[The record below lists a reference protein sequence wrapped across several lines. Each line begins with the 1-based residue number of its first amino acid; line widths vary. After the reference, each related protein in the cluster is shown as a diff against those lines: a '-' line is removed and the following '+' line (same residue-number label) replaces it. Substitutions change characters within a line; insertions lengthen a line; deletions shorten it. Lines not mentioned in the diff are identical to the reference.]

1 MGIKKVLHIA
11 TLLLSF
17 TLSAQS
23 VVEHTVEKGNT
34 LYSLSKQYG
43 VSIEA
48 IQEANPELQST
59 ALSLGQI
66 LVIPSSEE
74 TSQPTQERKVPP
86 PPPPVSS
93 EEYEMYRVKKGDTP
107 ASLAQAWGYKTMR
120 AFYRLNPDA
129 RTSWKKGMILIKPIG
144 VHIEPTDSLSVV
156 APIDSEILALDS
168 SKNVVR
174 VVGLLP
180 FFHVDYINETPLA
193 KRSSMAMSFRQG
205 MELAA
210 ANISDSTFRID
221 LSFLDTYNQRD
232 SLAAAL
238 ATINADSIDL
248 IIGPVYSKRVMEMA
262 SFTHPAKV
270 VSPLSKNEAIN
281 TLAIQNAVVAEQF
294 QWQAIV
300 NVIDERRNQNAA
312 LAPVSNGLKP
322 HRTLII
328 AQSNAKTE
336 SALSG
341 MFSVFIDP
349 LVIKAT
355 EKWKENERLAFLDSS
370 VHFDL
375 IIYDNDPAFVLD
387 VLRNLRAGRA
397 KYSWY
402 TTENQIIG
410 SGITADNFT
419 RERAVICAFSSY
431 LDYTDASVH
440 SFIQKFRETFG
451 HEPDEYAFKGYDI
464 FNFHVQSL
472 RFDTK
477 SYRGTVLGFEINEG
491 LKNGYTELRKFEDL
505 TWKPIVE

>member
-11 TLLLSF
+11 TLLLSL

-23 VVEHTVEKGNT
+23 VVEHTVVKGNT

-48 IQEANPELQST
+48 IQEANPDLQGT
-59 ALSLGQI
+59 ALSLGQV
-66 LVIPSSEE
+66 LVIPSTEE
-74 TSQPTQERKVPP
+74 TVEPAQEEKAP

-93 EEYEMYRVKKGDTP
+93 DEYEMYKVKKGDTP

-144 VHIEPTDSLSVV
+144 IPVEPTDSVALAAAVDSLPVV
-156 APIDSEILALDS
+156 LDS
-168 SKNVVR
+168 SKHAIQ

-180 FFHVDYINETPLA
+180 FFHRDYINETPLA
-193 KRSSMAMSFRQG
+193 KRTTVAMSFRQG

-210 ANISDSTFRID
+210 ANLSDSSFQVN
-221 LSFLDTYNQRD
+221 LSFLDTYNQKD
-232 SLAAAL
+232 SMAAAL
-238 ATINADSIDL
+238 ATLSADSVDL
-248 IIGPVYSKRVMEMA
+248 IIGPLYSKRVMEMA
-262 SFTHPAKV
+262 SFVAPSKV

-281 TLAIQNAVVAEQF
+281 TLPIQNAVVAEQF
-294 QWQAIV
+294 QWQSIVKVIGQRREQSMAI
-300 NVIDERRNQNAA
+300 
-312 LAPVSNGLKP
+312 APVAKGSKP

-336 SALSG
+336 SALSE
-341 MFSVFIDP
+341 MFSVFVEP
-349 LVIKAT
+349 MVFKAT

-370 VHFDL
+370 VHYDL

-402 TTENQIIG
+402 TTENQIVG
-410 SGITADNFT
+410 SGITSDNFI
-419 RERAVICAFSSY
+419 REREVICAFSSY
-431 LDYTDASVH
+431 LDYTDQDVLRFVQS
-440 SFIQKFRETFG
+440 FREHFG
-451 HEPDEYAFKGYDI
+451 YEPDEYAFKGYDI
-464 FNFHVQSL
+464 LNFHVQSL
-472 RFDTK
+472 RFGTK
-477 SYRGTVLGFEINEG
+477 SMRGTVLGFERNDSVQ
-491 LKNGYTELRKFEDL
+491 NQYTELRRFDNL
-505 TWKPIVE
+505 AWKLIGQ

>member
-11 TLLLSF
+11 TLLLSL

-23 VVEHTVEKGNT
+23 VVEHTVVKGNT

-43 VSIEA
+43 VSIES
-48 IQEANPELQST
+48 IQDANPDLQGT
-59 ALSLGQI
+59 ALSLGQV
-66 LVIPSSEE
+66 LVIPSAEASVESAQEE
-74 TSQPTQERKVPP
+74 NAP

-93 EEYEMYRVKKGDTP
+93 DEYEMYKVKKGDTP

-144 VHIEPTDSLSVV
+144 IPVEPTDSV
-156 APIDSEILALDS
+156 ALAAPVDSLPMALDS
-168 SKNVVR
+168 SKHAIE

-180 FFHVDYINETPLA
+180 FFHRDYINETPLS
-193 KRSSMAMSFRQG
+193 KRTAVAMSFRQG

-210 ANISDSTFRID
+210 AHSSDSTFQVN
-221 LSFLDTYNQRD
+221 LSFLDTYNQKD
-232 SLAAAL
+232 SMAAAL
-238 ATINADSIDL
+238 GTLNADSVDL
-248 IIGPVYSKRVMEMA
+248 IIGPLYSKRVLEMA
-262 SFTHPAKV
+262 SFVAPSKV

-281 TLAIQNAVVAEQF
+281 TLPIQNAVVAEHF

-300 NVIDERRNQNAA
+300 NVIDERTEQSKA
-312 LAPVSNGLKP
+312 LAADTKGLKP

-341 MFSVFIDP
+341 KFSVFVDP

-370 VHFDL
+370 VHYDL

-397 KYSWY
+397 KFSWY
-402 TTENQIIG
+402 TIENQIVG
-410 SGITADNFT
+410 SGITADNFA
-419 RERAVICAFSSY
+419 REREVICAFSAY
-431 LDYTDASVH
+431 LDYQSVDVLT
-440 SFIQKFRETFG
+440 FIQAFRERFG

-464 FNFHVQSL
+464 MNFHVQNL
-472 RFDTK
+472 RYGTQ
-477 SYRGTVLGFEINEG
+477 SMRGTVLGFERKDA
-491 LKNGYTELRKFEDL
+491 LHNGYTELRTFKDL
-505 TWKPIVE
+505 SWKRIGQ